1 MSRASEAAAAW
12 EALFRAQVTLMRRF
26 EANGDFAPLTAR
38 EYDVLFQLSR
48 APSHCMRLRDL
59 NEALLISQ
67 PSLSRMTE
75 RLAEQGLLSRTKADD
90 DGRGVVVGLTD
101 QGAALQRR
109 IGRNHVHS
117 IRRLVGDALND
128 EDLATLTALTNQL
141 RRCQGDLDLT
151 DPRDLEGAR

>member
-1 MSRASEAAAAW
+1 MSSISRAQRSAEAW

-48 APSHCMRLRDL
+48 APAGCMRLRDL

-75 RLAEQGLLSRTKADD
+75 RLTEQGLLSRTPADD
-90 DGRGVVVGLTD
+90 DRRGVVVGLTER
-101 QGAALQRR
+101 GATLQRQ
-109 IGRNHVHS
+109 IGRNHVRS
-117 IRRLVGDALND
+117 IRRLVGEALD
-128 EDLATLTALTNQL
+128 DDDLTALTTLTARL
-141 RRCQGDLDLT
+141 RQRQSDL
-151 DPRDLEGAR
+151 DLEGAT

>member
-1 MSRASEAAAAW
+1 MSSISRAQQSAEAW

-48 APSHCMRLRDL
+48 APSGCMRLREL

-75 RLAEQGLLSRTKADD
+75 RLTEQGLLSRAQADD
-90 DGRGVVVGLTD
+90 DRRGVVVGLTER
-101 QGAALQRR
+101 GAKLQRR
-109 IGRNHVHS
+109 IGHNHVRS
-117 IRRLVGDALND
+117 IRRLVGEALD
-128 EDLATLTALTNQL
+128 DDDLTMLTTLTERL
-141 RRCQGDLDLT
+141 RQRQRDLN
-151 DPRDLEGAR
+151 LEGAT